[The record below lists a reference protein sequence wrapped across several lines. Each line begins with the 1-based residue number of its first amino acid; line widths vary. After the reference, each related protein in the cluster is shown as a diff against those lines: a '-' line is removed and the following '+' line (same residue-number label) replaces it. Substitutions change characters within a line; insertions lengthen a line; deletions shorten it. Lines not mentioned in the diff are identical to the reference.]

1 MKKLILVALLLV
13 LASGCLFTQRTEGLA
28 KVTRVIDG
36 DTIEAAFGSPTA
48 ESRWRVRYI
57 GIDAPELDSEEE
69 WERALAIEAMNKNK
83 ELVENK
89 VVNLVKD
96 VSETDQYHRLLRYVY
111 DMDELF
117 VNGEL
122 VRLGLAWAEPYPPD
136 TAQQELLAQFEAEA
150 KAAGRGIWAHR

>member
-1 MKKLILVALLLV
+1 MKKFILVVLLLV

-36 DTIEAAFGSPTA
+36 DTIDVAFGAPTA
-48 ESRWRVRYI
+48 VSRWRVRYI

-69 WERALAIEAMNKNK
+69 WERTLAIEATNKNK

-96 VSETDQYHRLLRYVY
+96 VSETDRYQRLLRYVY
-111 DMDELF
+111 DTDDLF

-122 VRLGLAWAEPYPPD
+122 VRLGLARAVSDLPD
-136 TAQQELLAQFEAEA
+136 TAQQELLAQLEAEA
-150 KAAGRGIWAHR
+150 RAAGRGIWAHR